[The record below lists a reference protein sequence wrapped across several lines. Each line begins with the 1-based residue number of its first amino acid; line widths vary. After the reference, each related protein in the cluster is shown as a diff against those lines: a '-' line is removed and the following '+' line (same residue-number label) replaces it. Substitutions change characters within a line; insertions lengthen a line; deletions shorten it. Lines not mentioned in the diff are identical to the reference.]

1 MDTPT
6 PQAPPETLTP
16 IPTPTR
22 VAFRE
27 FRIGFVPYVM
37 FAAVL
42 GLTAIVWRGY
52 VGPSVLVGE
61 AESVKAIVGSTTS
74 GRILRLQVGAL
85 QKVTAGQTIAQVS
98 PVEPRVLDAQIAL
111 SKARIDLIRAGI
123 SSDVRKENLRVNLEK
138 LRLDMMSKRVELVEA
153 RAKQT
158 YAELELARVERLF
171 AGAATTPG
179 GTTLPVFSKADLDVA
194 RRDVSAYGSMVQELT
209 RLVSEIESSI
219 REMSSN
225 EVKVDGE
232 LPMSVRSAI
241 NVEERTLDLLEAQ
254 IAPQDLVAPFDGVVS
269 VIHRQAGEIILAG
282 EAILTVSK
290 DKAARVVAFVRQPL
304 NLDPQVG
311 MKVHVRSRSGRHASA
326 VGEVVSV
333 GAQLEPVFPTLLP
346 KNSGGANSGGV
357 PVEMGLPLLVSLPAE
372 LGIRPGELV
381 DLNPVR

>member
-1 MDTPT
+1 MDNPT
-6 PQAPPETLTP
+6 SLTPETLTP
-16 IPTPTR
+16 IPTPPR

-37 FAAVL
+37 FAVVL
-42 GLTAIVWRGY
+42 GLTGFVWRGY
-52 VGPSVLVGE
+52 VGPSALVGE
-61 AESVKAIVGSTTS
+61 AESVKAVVGSTTS

-85 QKVTAGQTIAQVS
+85 QKVTTGQTIAQVS

-171 AGAATTPG
+171 TGTPNTPG
-179 GTTLPVFSKADLDVA
+179 GTPISAFSKADLDVA
-194 RRDVSAYGSMVQELT
+194 RRDVSAYSSMVQELT
-209 RLVSEIESSI
+209 RLVSEIEASV
-219 REMSSN
+219 REMSAN

-232 LPMSVRSAI
+232 LPMSIRSAI

-254 IAPQDLVAPFDGVVS
+254 IAPQDLVAPFDGIVS
-269 VIHRQAGEIILAG
+269 VIHRQAGEIILPG

-290 DKAARVVAFVRQPL
+290 EKATRVVAFVRQPL
-304 NLDPQVG
+304 NLDPKVG
-311 MKVHVRSRSGRHASA
+311 MKIEVRSRSGRHASA

-333 GAQLEPVFPTLLP
+333 GSQLEAVFPTLLP
-346 KNSGGANSGGV
+346 KNSGGSGSSGNSS
-357 PVEMGLPLLVSLPAE
+357 ELGLPLMVSLPAE
-372 LGIRPGELV
+372 LGVRPGELV
-381 DLNPVR
+381 DLNPSR